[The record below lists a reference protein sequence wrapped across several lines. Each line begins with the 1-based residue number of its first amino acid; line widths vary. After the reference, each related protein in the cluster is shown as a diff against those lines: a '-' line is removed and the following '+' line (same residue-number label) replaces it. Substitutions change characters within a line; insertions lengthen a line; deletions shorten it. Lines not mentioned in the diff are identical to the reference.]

1 MTVGRSEM
9 KWIAL
14 AGLVLWGAA
23 AQAQLPDKFTN
34 LKEEY
39 PKDISKAELQSTMR
53 GFAFALNVR
62 CEHCHV
68 EKPSGKKF
76 EMDFAADDKEPKKT
90 ARLMIEMV
98 ATINRDYINKVSTTP
113 ISVQCVTC
121 HHGLTGV
128 GAADAIRTA
137 NEPIRGSSIAT

>member
-1 MTVGRSEM
+1 MTTLRAKL

-14 AGLVLWGAA
+14 AGLVFWGAP

-34 LKEEY
+34 LKVL

-68 EKPSGKKF
+68 EKPGGKKF
-76 EMDFAADDKEPKKT
+76 EMTSQP
-90 ARLMIEMV
+90 
-98 ATINRDYINKVSTTP
+98 TTRKP
-113 ISVQCVTC
+113 
-121 HHGLTGV
+121 
-128 GAADAIRTA
+128 RRR
-137 NEPIRGSSIAT
+137 RG